1 MRLLGGDYSCK
12 LYVQCIYDL
21 YLESI
26 GEESV
31 VEESVGDDEL
41 DHDNDEVEELTE
53 NETTKVNIVS
63 EMKMFHHQ
71 SWLSHQSRGL
81 LIVNVAAEKLN

>member
-1 MRLLGGDYSCK
+1 MFN
-12 LYVQCIYDL
+12 DL

-63 EMKMFHHQ
+63 EMKMFHQ
-71 SWLSHQSRGL
+71 TK
-81 LIVNVAAEKLN
+81 LIQNLVAAYLL

>member
-1 MRLLGGDYSCK
+1 MLIQY
-12 LYVQCIYDL
+12 L
-21 YLESI
+21 YLEPIS
-26 GEESV
+26 EESV

-71 SWLSHQSRGL
+71 S
-81 LIVNVAAEKLN
+81 

>member
-1 MRLLGGDYSCK
+1 MVSIVSDSHPSLMIIVGAFSVI
-12 LYVQCIYDL
+12 VQLHQLIVYITCIYDL

-63 EMKMFHHQ
+63 EMKMFHQ
-71 SWLSHQSRGL
+71 S
-81 LIVNVAAEKLN
+81 

>member
-1 MRLLGGDYSCK
+1 MLETETTNTVQ
-12 LYVQCIYDL
+12 YVQCYSIYDL

-71 SWLSHQSRGL
+71 S
-81 LIVNVAAEKLN
+81 

>member
-1 MRLLGGDYSCK
+1 MLDTQTLYYNVYEQ
-12 LYVQCIYDL
+12 YVQCIYDL
-21 YLESI
+21 HLESI

-63 EMKMFHHQ
+63 EMKMFHQ
-71 SWLSHQSRGL
+71 SWF
-81 LIVNVAAEKLN
+81 

>member
-1 MRLLGGDYSCK
+1 MLETQT
-12 LYVQCIYDL
+12 LYYNVYEQYVEWIYDL

-63 EMKMFHHQ
+63 EMKMFHQ
-71 SWLSHQSRGL
+71 SWF
-81 LIVNVAAEKLN
+81 

>member
-1 MRLLGGDYSCK
+1 MFN
-12 LYVQCIYDL
+12 DL

-63 EMKMFHHQ
+63 EMKMFIIKAD
-71 SWLSHQSRGL
+71 SEFK
-81 LIVNVAAEKLN
+81 VAAYLL

>member
-1 MRLLGGDYSCK
+1 LPH
-12 LYVQCIYDL
+12 
-21 YLESI
+21 LESI

-53 NETTKVNIVS
+53 NETTKVNIV
-63 EMKMFHHQ
+63 F
-71 SWLSHQSRGL
+71 
-81 LIVNVAAEKLN
+81 IVNVAAEKLN

>member
-1 MRLLGGDYSCK
+1 MFN
-12 LYVQCIYDL
+12 DL

-41 DHDNDEVEELTE
+41 DHDNDEIKEFTE
-53 NETTKVNIVS
+53 NKTTKIYIISVINIDN
-63 EMKMFHHQ
+63 Q
-71 SWLSHQSRGL
+71 
-81 LIVNVAAEKLN
+81 